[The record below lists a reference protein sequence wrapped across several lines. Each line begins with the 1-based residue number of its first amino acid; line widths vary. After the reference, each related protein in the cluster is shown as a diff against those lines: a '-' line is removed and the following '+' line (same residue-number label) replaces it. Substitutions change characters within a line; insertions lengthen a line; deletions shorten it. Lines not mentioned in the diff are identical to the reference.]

1 MELGSSRQ
9 WLRVV
14 QSKIVHLNLEV
25 AVRVFESLQESSADT
40 SNFCS
45 SETFKSFLNISAR
58 VSYLTGEYHRQSPV
72 QKHGFWLFLSHHLEV
87 IWFQDI
93 VHPDIPKYLMT
104 VTGLN
109 RRPLKLVLR
118 HCDLTLN
125 SLHFAAHFN

>member
-25 AVRVFESLQESSADT
+25 AVRVFESLQESSTDT

-58 VSYLTGEYHRQSPV
+58 VSYLTGEYHRQ
-72 QKHGFWLFLSHHLEV
+72 
-87 IWFQDI
+87 
-93 VHPDIPKYLMT
+93 
-104 VTGLN
+104 
-109 RRPLKLVLR
+109 
-118 HCDLTLN
+118 
-125 SLHFAAHFN
+125 

>member
-58 VSYLTGEYHRQSPV
+58 VSYLTVNITGNRLCKSTDFGSFFHI
-72 QKHGFWLFLSHHLEV
+72 
-87 IWFQDI
+87 IW
-93 VHPDIPKYLMT
+93 K
-104 VTGLN
+104 
-109 RRPLKLVLR
+109 
-118 HCDLTLN
+118 
-125 SLHFAAHFN
+125 